1 MKYECL
7 SLSITALSKFPNHIW
22 IRVIL
27 VYHSL
32 VYLLQQNAT
41 LATSLKE

>member
-1 MKYECL
+1 MKYEYL
-7 SLSITALSKFPNHIW
+7 SLSITALPKFPNHIW

-27 VYHSL
+27 VYHRR
-32 VYLLQQNAT
+32 VYLFQQNAA